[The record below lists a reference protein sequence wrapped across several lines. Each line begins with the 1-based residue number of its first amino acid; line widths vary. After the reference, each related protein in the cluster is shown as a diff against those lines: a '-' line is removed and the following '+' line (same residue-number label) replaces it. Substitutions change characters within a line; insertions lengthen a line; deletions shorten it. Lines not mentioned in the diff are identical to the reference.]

1 MDIVSVFYMLDLTL
15 LQLKVLWEI
24 SKKPR
29 CGYELMGLGKKRI
42 TQGTMYP
49 LLQMLE
55 KPGLIVGAHIGAR
68 RKKHYRI
75 TAEGEKVLNHECRKL
90 CAVYKEIFKEYVCA
104 RCNK

>member
-24 SKKPR
+24 SKKHR

-49 LLQMLE
+49 LLQSLE
-55 KPGLIVGAHIGAR
+55 KPGLIVGAHNGAR
-68 RKKHYRI
+68 RKKSYRI
-75 TAEGEKVLNHECRKL
+75 TSEGEKILKQECRKL
-90 CAVYKEIFKEYVCA
+90 CAVYREIFKEYICT
-104 RCNK
+104 RCKK

>member
-1 MDIVSVFYMLDLTL
+1 MDFVSVFYMLDLTL

-29 CGYELMGLGKKRI
+29 CGYELMKLGKRKI

-55 KPGLIVGAHIGAR
+55 KPGLIVGMHSGAR
-68 RKKHYRI
+68 RKRYYRI
-75 TAEGEKVLNHECRKL
+75 TAEGEKILKQ
-90 CAVYKEIFKEYVCA
+90 
-104 RCNK
+104 